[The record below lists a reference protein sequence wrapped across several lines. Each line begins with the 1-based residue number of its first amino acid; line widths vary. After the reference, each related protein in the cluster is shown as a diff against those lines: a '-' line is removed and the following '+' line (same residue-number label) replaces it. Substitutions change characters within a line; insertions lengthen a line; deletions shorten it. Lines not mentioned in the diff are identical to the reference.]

1 MYRLIVPLV
10 AVSTVA
16 IGAWRGMRRLA
27 ERSSK
32 WSKARWIRTWSMNE
46 RIVLYSKVTYGNDS
60 YYSFFRFRF
69 PKIFAGAYKE
79 KLLYFMNKAH
89 NPSWNDMCKL
99 WFDFVPYVP
108 DSCIEECPTR
118 IGYTQIKKNHDFN
131 TLARRMGINTTQLSN
146 IIRTMYMDL
155 FYRMESEGKIKADLV
170 L

>member
-10 AVSTVA
+10 AVATVA

-27 ERSSK
+27 ERSSR

-60 YYSFFRFRF
+60 YYSFFKFRF
-69 PKIFAGAYKE
+69 PKIFAGVYKE
-79 KLLYFMNKAH
+79 KLLFGMNKAH
-89 NPSWNDMCKL
+89 NPSWNDMCEL

-108 DSCIEECPTR
+108 DSCIEDCPTR
-118 IGYTQIKKNHDFN
+118 LGYTQIKKKHDFN

-146 IIRTMYMDL
+146 LIRTMYMDL
-155 FYRMESEGKIKADLV
+155 FHRMESEGKIKADLV